1 MVDGIN
7 DGESTDLL
15 KSFKQIDT
23 APASSGKDI
32 TLSDTLAEDTTIDME
47 KRGDNLL

>member
-7 DGESTDLL
+7 DRESSDLL

-23 APASSGKDI
+23 APASSGKDV
-32 TLSDTLAEDTTIDME
+32 TLSDTLAKDTTIDME
-47 KRGDNLL
+47 KKRR